1 MAKNKSKKT
10 APKAAVKSEVS
21 KIKFRPLGDKVL
33 IKLGADEEKSPSG
46 IIIPDTVKA
55 EAPDIG
61 IVVAIGEGKRTE
73 RGDVYAPRVKVGD
86 KVVFEKYS
94 KQEVKIGDTEYV
106 VVAESNILG
115 IF

>member
-1 MAKNKSKKT
+1 MAKKQAKS
-10 APKAAVKSEVS
+10 APKASVS
-21 KIKFRPLGDKVL
+21 KFKFRPIGDRVL
-33 IKLGADEEKSPSG
+33 IRAGALEEKSPSG

-55 EAPDIG
+55 ESSDIG
-61 IVVAIGEGKRTE
+61 VVVAVGEGKRNE
-73 RGDVYAPRVKVGD
+73 RGDVFPLRVKVGD

-94 KQEVKIGDTEYV
+94 KQEVKIDDTEYF